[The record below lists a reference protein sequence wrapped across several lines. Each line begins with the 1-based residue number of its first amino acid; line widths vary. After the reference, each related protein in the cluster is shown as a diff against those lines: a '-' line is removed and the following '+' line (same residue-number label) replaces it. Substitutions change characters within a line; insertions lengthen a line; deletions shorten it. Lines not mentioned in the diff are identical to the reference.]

1 MNSPKYII
9 AILVILVH
17 VISCLR
23 PFELESE
30 NIFKQTQNAKK
41 NGAKNTRCRWY
52 AESELMRELQE
63 LQNSTFF
70 AIIDGLYYY
79 PPTQKRYRKY
89 IEHLNLNATTFG
101 PKQEL
106 CTLTGPTDEWNANK
120 EHSSICPHRFIE
132 LVRTDR
138 YPFKV
143 RLIYYYY

>member
-1 MNSPKYII
+1 MVM
-9 AILVILVH
+9 LVSI
-17 VISCLR
+17 ISCR
-23 PFELESE
+23 RQFESE
-30 NIFKQTQNAKK
+30 NVLKQSTNAKK

-52 AESELMRELQE
+52 AESELMRRLQE
-63 LQNSTFF
+63 FQNINME
-70 AIIDGLYYY
+70 AVIEGLYYY
-79 PPTQKRYRKY
+79 PPTQKKYERK
-89 IEHLNLNATTFG
+89 IEHLNLNTTIYG

-120 EHSSICPHRFIE
+120 EHSSVCPHRFIE